1 MDLNISGHHV
11 EVTDALRAYVITK
24 MERIERHFDNI
35 TSADVTLTLD
45 NQIQRCEGK
54 IHVAGSDIYAD
65 AEGHDMYAALDLLS
79 DKLDRQVI
87 KYKEKILS
95 TRKG

>member
-11 EVTDALRAYVITK
+11 EVTDALRTYVITK

-45 NQIQRCEGK
+45 NNIQRCEGK
-54 IHVAGSDIYAD
+54 LHVSGSDLYAD
-65 AEGHDMYAALDLLS
+65 AEGDDMYAALDLMT

-87 KYKEKILS
+87 KHKEKILS